1 MSAIAYKIHDP
12 SVVKLFE
19 TVGPHFEKF
28 KKTKNVE
35 MELRFGKIHNKKFE
49 PSISKNSYD
58 RILKGLL
65 KYKDWEDVK
74 KSETSVYYKKDK
86 RIIVDDDTGDQH
98 VMSKKNIRHIN
109 HDLDKS
115 PFDVRFSISTETPLD
130 DDDDDEGD
138 GDVMDHVRIKSRTS
152 FIRKNL
158 SIDITKVSGEPTDI
172 DDEEEAKYEV
182 EFEIIDPTKINDA
195 PTLFNIIYKIR
206 DVLKLLE

>member
-1 MSAIAYKIHDP
+1 MSAIAYKVHDS

-19 TVGPHFEKF
+19 TISPQFEKF

-35 MELRFGKIHNKKFE
+35 MEFRFGKIHNKKFE
-49 PSISKNSYD
+49 PAIPKNSYD
-58 RILKGLL
+58 RILKGLF
-65 KYKDWEDVK
+65 KYKDWENVK

-86 RIIVDDDTGDQH
+86 RIIVDDETGDQDI
-98 VMSKKNIRHIN
+98 MSKKNIQNTN

-115 PFDVRFSISTETPLD
+115 PFDIRFSVSTETPVED
-130 DDDDDEGD
+130 DGDD
-138 GDVMDHVRIKSRTS
+138 DVMDHVRVKSRTS

-172 DDEEEAKYEV
+172 DEEEESKYEV
-182 EFEIIDPTKINDA
+182 EFEIIDPNKINDA